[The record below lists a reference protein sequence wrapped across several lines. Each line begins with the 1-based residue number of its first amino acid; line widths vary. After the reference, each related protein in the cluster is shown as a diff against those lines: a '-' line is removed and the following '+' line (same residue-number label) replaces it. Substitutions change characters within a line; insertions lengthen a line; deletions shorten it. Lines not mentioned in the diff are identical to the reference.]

1 MDDIEQRQRE
11 LQVKI
16 LAEKLKQKLK
26 EQQDR
31 EDEKGTKIKDPLRNQ
46 KAIIRHF
53 GMQNR
58 LK

>member
-1 MDDIEQRQRE
+1 MDDIEQGQRE

-31 EDEKGTKIKDPLRNQ
+31 EDEKGTKIKDPLLNQ

>member
-26 EQQDR
+26 EQQDL
-31 EDEKGTKIKDPLRNQ
+31 EDEKDTKIKDPLRNQ
-46 KAIIRHF
+46 KAIIKHF